1 MMEKNPQ
8 KWKHVFLLLA
18 APGYLLM
25 MKWMKRAHQI
35 WSKMKSFLT
44 ETCKAILRDSSPK
57 QHVLVQFHRGLVFY
71 RCLLMANSL
80 PNCFDPN
87 KNSAKSLSLI
97 FNLLFGYFGC
107 FESLSQ
113 AQKARTE
120 LPQEDQPVDSARS
133 LGSNYYLFEL
143 HPAQIHQHKN
153 HTTVANMLHWKRNKS
168 PDTAPFIP
176 LICQIDSP
184 SFVIRFICIKHSI
197 FLSRFFDSSINM
209 LSSLS
214 TGVRR
219 WRPPRQET
227 EELLGG
233 SRFTRADKTCTLH
246 FEVWKHMKK
255 SDWWSLIYRFY
266 P

>member
-1 MMEKNPQ
+1 M
-8 KWKHVFLLLA
+8 FC
-18 APGYLLM
+18 G
-25 MKWMKRAHQI
+25 
-35 WSKMKSFLT
+35 
-44 ETCKAILRDSSPK
+44 
-57 QHVLVQFHRGLVFY
+57 
-71 RCLLMANSL
+71 CLLMANSL

-97 FNLLFGYFGC
+97 FNLLFGYFGY

-143 HPAQIHQHKN
+143 HPAQIIQHKN
-153 HTTVANMLHWKRNKS
+153 HTTLANMLHWNRNKS
-168 PDTAPFIP
+168 PDTAP

-184 SFVIRFICIKHSI
+184 SFVIRFICMKHNI

-214 TGVRR
+214 PSAFS
-219 WRPPRQET
+219 W
-227 EELLGG
+227 
-233 SRFTRADKTCTLH
+233 
-246 FEVWKHMKK
+246 
-255 SDWWSLIYRFY
+255 
-266 P
+266 